1 MVAQVFDVGE
11 QGISHGQ
18 GGNEFD
24 SALAAAIFLEE
35 KLAPP
40 ASIVAVVVMIAATI
54 PFRPAIGYDSQGN
67 VTDGYMG
74 ILAERLRATELRSE
88 NSTYQPDW
96 QDINDILHLAVHL
109 ANRDVSPFIIQENF
123 SRVVNGGREIKKEEI
138 PELRKGVTNI
148 QELVRAAEIER
159 SAPFLYQGLGGG
171 NAPVSPDN
179 VLHIY
184 IARDRDGNLLGVERA
199 YPPMA
204 VYQAAVENI
213 KRNARLS
220 RYFFKAH
227 ETGVVLIA
235 SIATLID
242 ESRAPVPGIVR
253 SLLWHDTAIPKGKRF
268 EQLSEDE
275 MVIYSEL
282 MYGKSQR
289 DIDDATPRRSPV
301 SGMIYGAAG
310 NSGVHELSE
319 YISAIRIAA
328 KERGIVDPFTD
339 REFAVRYIAKVR
351 DVIGVENFKTIM
363 TELHRVARYY
373 QDHPTKGNPNR
384 AARLEELCPG
394 LSEYEGN

>member
-1 MVAQVFDVGE
+1 ME
-11 QGISHGQ
+11 
-18 GGNEFD
+18 
-24 SALAAAIFLEE
+24 
-35 KLAPP
+35 
-40 ASIVAVVVMIAATI
+40 
-54 PFRPAIGYDSQGN
+54 
-67 VTDGYMG
+67 
-74 ILAERLRATELRSE
+74 ILAERLKSTQLSYGD
-88 NSTYQPDW
+88 STYQPDW
-96 QDINDILHLAVHL
+96 QDVNDILHLAVHL
-109 ANRDVSPFIIQENF
+109 ANRDVSQFIIQENF

-138 PELRKGVTNI
+138 PELRKGVTSI

-184 IARDRDGNLLGVERA
+184 IARDHDGSLLGVESA
-199 YPPMA
+199 YPPMD

-220 RYFFKAH
+220 GDFFKAH

-235 SIATLID
+235 SISTLID
-242 ESRAPVPGIVR
+242 EPRAPVPGIVR
-253 SLLWHDTAIPKGKRF
+253 SILWHDTAIPKARRF

-275 MVIYSEL
+275 MEIYSEL

-289 DIDDATPRRSPV
+289 DVDDATPRRSPV
-301 SGMIYGAAG
+301 SGLVYGAVG
-310 NSGVHELSE
+310 NDGVHELSQC
-319 YISAIRIAA
+319 INTIRTEA
-328 KERGIVDPFTD
+328 KERGIRDPFAD
-339 REFAVRYIAKVR
+339 REFAERYIAKVR
-351 DVIGVENFKTIM
+351 DILGSENFKTII

-394 LSEYEGN
+394 LSASEGA

>member
-11 QGISHGQ
+11 QGISHVQ

-24 SALAAAIFLEE
+24 SALAAAIFLEK

-54 PFRPAIGYDSQGN
+54 PFRPATGYDSQGN

-88 NSTYQPDW
+88 DSTYQPDW
-96 QDINDILHLAVHL
+96 QDIND
-109 ANRDVSPFIIQENF
+109 
-123 SRVVNGGREIKKEEI
+123 IKKEEI

-171 NAPVSPDN
+171 NAPIPPDN

-204 VYQAAVENI
+204 VYHAAVENI

-242 ESRAPVPGIVR
+242 EPQAPVPGIVR
-253 SLLWHDTAIPKGKRF
+253 SMLWHDTAIPKGKRF

-275 MVIYSEL
+275 MVIYNEL

-289 DIDDATPRRSPV
+289 DVDDATPRRSPV
-301 SGMIYGAAG
+301 SGLIYGAAG
-310 NSGVHELSE
+310 NNGVHELSE
-319 YISAIRIAA
+319 YISAIRTAA
-328 KERGIVDPFTD
+328 KERGIEDPFTD
-339 REFAVRYIAKVR
+339 REFAVRYTAKVR
-351 DVIGVENFKTIM
+351 DVIGAENFKTIM

-373 QDHPTKGNPNR
+373 QDHSTKGNPNR

-394 LSEYEGN
+394 LSEYEGK